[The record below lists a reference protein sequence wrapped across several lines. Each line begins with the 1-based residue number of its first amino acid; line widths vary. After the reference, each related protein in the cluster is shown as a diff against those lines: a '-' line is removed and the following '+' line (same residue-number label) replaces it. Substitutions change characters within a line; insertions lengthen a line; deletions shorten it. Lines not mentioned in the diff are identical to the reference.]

1 MSTSPPAGR
10 YSRNASRA
18 PAAEETRG
26 SRRRTVALSVAG
38 ALFGLAVAY
47 LGYTNLADKPVSA
60 ELTGFSLAGPT
71 TIDVRI
77 DVTRSDP
84 ARAVVC
90 IVRARS
96 LDGSETGRREVYVP
110 PSDQRLFSVDSSV
123 STSQPPVAA
132 DVYGCGTDVPSY
144 LVPA

>member
-1 MSTSPPAGR
+1 MSTSLPAGR
-10 YSRNASRA
+10 YSRNASRP
-18 PAAEETRG
+18 PAAAVSRG

-38 ALFGLAVAY
+38 ALFGLVVAY

-60 ELTGFSLAGPT
+60 ELTSFSLAGPT

-84 ARAVVC
+84 EQAAVC

-110 PSDQRLFSVDSSV
+110 PSDQTLLSVESSL